1 MHKPTKTE
9 ITEFLTRGVEEVI
22 DAKEFEKLLLSGKRI
37 TAYLGID
44 PTGSDIHLGHSI
56 LLRKMRKLQDW
67 GHEVIL
73 LIGDFT
79 AMIGDPTGR
88 DAARQPLTTEQ
99 VLENAKDYQKQ
110 AASILDFDGENPVII
125 KYNSQWLSGL
135 NFGSI
140 VDLAANFTV
149 QQMLERDMFQRRISE
164 GKPISLHEFLYPL
177 MQSYDSVHMGVDL
190 EFGGTDQLFNMLVGR
205 TLMRK
210 LKNKEKHVLAVTLLE
225 GSDGRK
231 MSKSFQNHIP
241 IRSESKDMY
250 GKIMSIKDELIVRY
264 FWLTTNLSKEKID
277 EMEKEVKSGGN
288 PRDFKMALGREIVT
302 MYHGEAAAK
311 EAEAAFVS
319 QFQKGALPDEM
330 PEIKVSKKSL
340 LLVDLLVEADLVKS
354 KSDAK
359 RLIKEGA
366 VKLNGEAIKEMDAE
380 VTLKSGD
387 VLQKGKRE
395 FRKILV

>member
-1 MHKPTKTE
+1 MHKPTKPE
-9 ITEFLTRGVEEVI
+9 IAEFLTRGVEEVI
-22 DAKEFEKLLLSGKRI
+22 EAKEFEKMLASGKRI

-44 PTGSDIHLGHSI
+44 PTGADIHLGHSI

-88 DAARQPLTTEQ
+88 DAARQPLNTEQ
-99 VLENAKDYQKQ
+99 VLENAKDYQEQ
-110 AASILDFDGENPVII
+110 AASILDFEGSNPVII
-125 KYNSQWLSGL
+125 KYNSQWLGEM
-135 NFGSI
+135 NFGAI

-149 QQMLERDMFQRRISE
+149 QQMLERDMFQRRMTE

-210 LKNKEKHVLAVTLLE
+210 LKGKEKHVLAVSLLE

-231 MSKSFQNHIP
+231 MSKSFGNHIP
-241 IRSESKDMY
+241 LRTPAKDMY
-250 GKIMSIKDELIVRY
+250 GKLMSIKDELIGRY
-264 FWLTTNLSKEKID
+264 FWLCTDVSKAKI
-277 EMEKEVKSGGN
+277 ETMEKEMKAGAN
-288 PRDFKMALGREIVT
+288 PRDFKMALGREIVG
-302 MYHGEAAAK
+302 MYHGEDAAK
-311 EAEAAFVS
+311 AAEAAFIA
-319 QFQKGALPDEM
+319 QFQKGALPDDM
-330 PEIKVSKKSL
+330 PVAELSKKKWNI
-340 LLVDLLVEADLVKS
+340 VDLLVETKLVKS

-359 RLIKEGA
+359 RLVKEGA
-366 VKLNGEAIKEMDAE
+366 VKLNQEPVKDIEAEL
-380 VTLKSGD
+380 VLKDGD

-395 FRKILV
+395 YRKFKV